1 MLNDETKLYLKAVEE
16 VCGNE
21 YPKYDNLVIFVDNFL
36 KKKVSK
42 WCNNDYVLRCGNHD
56 EDLMQ
61 EIQIR
66 IIKTCEDYFF
76 KPVDGKSTK
85 TCDEFKAWGYRVAY
99 NCFIS
104 YLKDVKGDVTDPLP
118 DSDIPPDGDDDD
130 GCDDVDL
137 DEKLQRCF
145 EIVFDLKSSPHIML
159 TWLSISL
166 FMMEN
171 DLTKIES
178 THMLA
183 ERFSC
188 LTLDEMFNM
197 VINLIKRTD
206 FLKIDADHIEKQRQR
221 LEKINEDSGKRF
233 GDMIYFEFYMS
244 KGPEASISDWV
255 NRVNAQIKKYWC

>member
-1 MLNDETKLYLKAVEE
+1 
-16 VCGNE
+16 
-21 YPKYDNLVIFVDNFL
+21 
-36 KKKVSK
+36 
-42 WCNNDYVLRCGNHD
+42 
-56 EDLMQ
+56 
-61 EIQIR
+61 
-66 IIKTCEDYFF
+66 
-76 KPVDGKSTK
+76 
-85 TCDEFKAWGYRVAY
+85 
-99 NCFIS
+99 
-104 YLKDVKGDVTDPLP
+104 
-118 DSDIPPDGDDDD
+118 
-130 GCDDVDL
+130 
-137 DEKLQRCF
+137 
-145 EIVFDLKSSPHIML
+145 
-159 TWLSISL
+159 
-166 FMMEN
+166 MMEN